1 MSNFKYK
8 KYILETLE
16 KYKKYFKNEEK
27 RFELLEK
34 QLQDNE
40 NLWTRK
46 NFNWHLTA
54 SAYIFD
60 KSMQN
65 FVVIHNINLDKW
77 LVPGWHWEEWDW
89 EMQNTA
95 KREAMEETWLSQLKL
110 CSWHNQ
116 NEMIPIDID
125 THYIPE
131 NKEKDERQHFH
142 HDFRYIFIYDWDFSE
157 INIETQEI
165 KWFQILNINDDL
177 TKLAWNDVILK
188 IKNISKKNSF

>member
-1 MSNFKYK
+1 MNYPYK

-110 CSWHNQ
+110 CFWHNQ

-131 NKEKDERQHFH
+131 NKKKDERQHFH

-188 IKNISKKNSF
+188 IKNISKK

>member
-1 MSNFKYK
+1 MNYPYK

-16 KYKKYFKNEEK
+16 KYKKYFKSEEK

-34 QLQDNE
+34 HLQDNE

-65 FVVIHNINLDKW
+65 FIVIHNINLDKW

-131 NKEKDERQHFH
+131 NKKKDEMQHFH

-157 INIETQEI
+157 VNIETQEV

-188 IKNISKKNSF
+188 IKNISKK

>member
-1 MSNFKYK
+1 MNYPYK

-34 QLQDNE
+34 QLQGNE

-110 CSWHNQ
+110 CFWHNQ

-131 NKEKDERQHFH
+131 NKKKDERQHFH

-157 INIETQEI
+157 INIEAQEI

-188 IKNISKKNSF
+188 IKNISKK

>member
-1 MSNFKYK
+1 MNYPYK

-34 QLQDNE
+34 QLENNE

-110 CSWHNQ
+110 FSWHKQ

-131 NKEKDERQHFH
+131 NKKKDERQHFY

>member
-34 QLQDNE
+34 QLQGNE

-77 LVPGWHWEEWDW
+77 LVPGWHWE
-89 EMQNTA
+89 
-95 KREAMEETWLSQLKL
+95 
-110 CSWHNQ
+110 
-116 NEMIPIDID
+116 
-125 THYIPE
+125 
-131 NKEKDERQHFH
+131 RQHFH

-157 INIETQEI
+157 INIEAQEI

-188 IKNISKKNSF
+188 IKNISKK

>member
-1 MSNFKYK
+1 MK

-16 KYKKYFKNEEK
+16 KYKKYFKSEEK

-34 QLQDNE
+34 QLENNE

-110 CSWHNQ
+110 FSWHKQ

-131 NKEKDERQHFH
+131 NKKKDERQHFH

>member
-1 MSNFKYK
+1 MNYPYK

-16 KYKKYFKNEEK
+16 KYKKYFKSEEK

-34 QLQDNE
+34 QLENNE

-110 CSWHNQ
+110 FSWHKQ

-131 NKEKDERQHFH
+131 NKKKDERQHFH

-177 TKLAWNDVILK
+177 AKLAWNDVILK

>member
-131 NKEKDERQHFH
+131 NKKKDERQHFH

-188 IKNISKKNSF
+188 IKNISKK

>member
-131 NKEKDERQHFH
+131 NKKKDERQHFH

-188 IKNISKKNSF
+188 IKNI

>member
-131 NKEKDERQHFH
+131 NKKKDERQHFH

-177 TKLAWNDVILK
+177 TKLAWNDVVLK

>member
-1 MSNFKYK
+1 MNYPYK

-16 KYKKYFKNEEK
+16 KYKKYFKSEEK

-34 QLQDNE
+34 QLENNE

-89 EMQNTA
+89 KMQNTA

-131 NKEKDERQHFH
+131 NKKKDERQHFH

-177 TKLAWNDVILK
+177 AKLAWNDVILK

>member
-8 KYILETLE
+8 QYILDTL
-16 KYKKYFKNEEK
+16 KDYKKFFPKEE
-27 RFELLEK
+27 FPLLEE
-34 QLQDNE
+34 QLDNDE
-40 NLWTRK
+40 NIWTRK

-65 FVVIHNINLDKW
+65 FVVIRNINLDKW

-89 EMQNTA
+89 KMQNTA

-131 NKEKDERQHFH
+131 NKKKDERQHFH

-177 TKLAWNDVILK
+177 AKLAWNDVILK

>member
-1 MSNFKYK
+1 MNYPYK

-34 QLQDNE
+34 QLQGNE

-110 CSWHNQ
+110 FSWHNQ

-131 NKEKDERQHFH
+131 NKKKDERQHFH

-157 INIETQEI
+157 INIEAQEI

-188 IKNISKKNSF
+188 IKNISKK

>member
-54 SAYIFD
+54 SDYIFD

-131 NKEKDERQHFH
+131 NKKKDERQHFH

>member
-54 SAYIFD
+54 SDYIFD

-95 KREAMEETWLSQLKL
+95 KREAMEETWLSQWKL

-131 NKEKDERQHFH
+131 NKKKDERQHFH

>member
-1 MSNFKYK
+1 MNYPYK

-34 QLQDNE
+34 QLQGNE

-131 NKEKDERQHFH
+131 NKKKDERQHFH

>member
-1 MSNFKYK
+1 MNYPYK

-16 KYKKYFKNEEK
+16 KYKKYFKSEEK

-34 QLQDNE
+34 QLENNE

-131 NKEKDERQHFH
+131 NKKKDERQHFH

-165 KWFQILNINDDL
+165 KWFQILNINDAL
-177 TKLAWNDVILK
+177 TKLAGNDVILK

>member
-1 MSNFKYK
+1 MNYPYK

-16 KYKKYFKNEEK
+16 KYKKYFKSEEK

-34 QLQDNE
+34 QLENNE

-131 NKEKDERQHFH
+131 NKKKDERQHFH

-188 IKNISKKNSF
+188 IKNISKK

>member
-1 MSNFKYK
+1 MNYPYK

-16 KYKKYFKNEEK
+16 KYKKYFKSEEK

-34 QLQDNE
+34 QLENNE

-110 CSWHNQ
+110 CFWHNQ

-131 NKEKDERQHFH
+131 NKKKDERQHFH

-188 IKNISKKNSF
+188 IKNISKK

>member
-1 MSNFKYK
+1 MNYPYK

-16 KYKKYFKNEEK
+16 KYKKYFKSEEK
-27 RFELLEK
+27 RFELLDK
-34 QLQDNE
+34 QLENNE

-131 NKEKDERQHFH
+131 NKKKDERQHFH

>member
-125 THYIPE
+125 THHIPE

>member
-1 MSNFKYK
+1 MNYPYK

-110 CSWHNQ
+110 CFWHNQ

-131 NKEKDERQHFH
+131 NKKKDERQHFH

-177 TKLAWNDVILK
+177 TKLAWNDFILK
-188 IKNISKKNSF
+188 IKNISKK

>member
-1 MSNFKYK
+1 MNYPYK

-16 KYKKYFKNEEK
+16 KYKKYFKSEEK

-34 QLQDNE
+34 QLENNE

-110 CSWHNQ
+110 FSWHKQ

-131 NKEKDERQHFH
+131 NKKKDERQHFH

>member
-131 NKEKDERQHFH
+131 NKKKDERQHFH

-165 KWFQILNINDDL
+165 KWFQILNIDDDL

>member
-1 MSNFKYK
+1 MNYPYK

-16 KYKKYFKNEEK
+16 KYKKYFKSEEK

-34 QLQDNE
+34 QLENNE

-110 CSWHNQ
+110 CFWHNQ

-131 NKEKDERQHFH
+131 NKKKDERQHFH

-157 INIETQEI
+157 INIEAQEI

-188 IKNISKKNSF
+188 IKNISKK

>member
-1 MSNFKYK
+1 MNYPYK

-110 CSWHNQ
+110 CFWHNQ

-131 NKEKDERQHFH
+131 NKKKDERQHFH

>member
-1 MSNFKYK
+1 MNYPYK

-16 KYKKYFKNEEK
+16 KYKKYFKSEEK

-34 QLQDNE
+34 QLENNE

-77 LVPGWHWEEWDW
+77 LVPGLHWEEWDW

-131 NKEKDERQHFH
+131 NKKKDERQHFH

>member
-1 MSNFKYK
+1 MNYPYK

-16 KYKKYFKNEEK
+16 KYKKYFKSEEK

-34 QLQDNE
+34 QLENNE

-110 CSWHNQ
+110 FSWHKQ

-131 NKEKDERQHFH
+131 NKKKDERRHFH

>member
-1 MSNFKYK
+1 MNYPYK

-16 KYKKYFKNEEK
+16 KYKKYFKSEEK

-34 QLQDNE
+34 QLENNE

-46 NFNWHLTA
+46 NFNGHLTA

-77 LVPGWHWEEWDW
+77 LVPGGHWEEGDG

-95 KREAMEETWLSQLKL
+95 KREAMEETGLSQLKL

-131 NKEKDERQHFH
+131 NKKKDERQHFH
-142 HDFRYIFIYDWDFSE
+142 HDFRYIFIYDGDFSE

-165 KWFQILNINDDL
+165 KGFQILNINDDL
-177 TKLAWNDVILK
+177 TKLAGNDVILK

>member
-1 MSNFKYK
+1 MNYPYK

-16 KYKKYFKNEEK
+16 KYKKYFKSEEK

-34 QLQDNE
+34 QLENNE

-65 FVVIHNINLDKW
+65 FVVIHNIPLDKW
-77 LVPGWHWEEWDW
+77 LGPGWHWEEWDW

-131 NKEKDERQHFH
+131 NKKKDERQHFH

>member
-131 NKEKDERQHFH
+131 NKKKDERQHFH

>member
-1 MSNFKYK
+1 MNYPYK

-16 KYKKYFKNEEK
+16 KYKKYFKSEEK

-34 QLQDNE
+34 QLENNE

-125 THYIPE
+125 THY
-131 NKEKDERQHFH
+131 

>member
-1 MSNFKYK
+1 MNYPYK

-16 KYKKYFKNEEK
+16 KYKKYFKSEEK

-34 QLQDNE
+34 QLENNE

-89 EMQNTA
+89 KMQNTA

-131 NKEKDERQHFH
+131 NKKKDERQHFH

>member
-1 MSNFKYK
+1 MNYPYK

-16 KYKKYFKNEEK
+16 KYKKYFKSEEK

-34 QLQDNE
+34 QLENNE

-65 FVVIHNINLDKW
+65 FAVIHNINLDKW

-110 CSWHNQ
+110 FSWHKQ

-125 THYIPE
+125 THYITFL
-131 NKEKDERQHFH
+131 KIRKKMKGSISIMILD
-142 HDFRYIFIYDWDFSE
+142 IFLYDWDFSE

>member
-1 MSNFKYK
+1 MNYPYK

-16 KYKKYFKNEEK
+16 KYKKYFKSEEK

-34 QLQDNE
+34 QLENNE

-131 NKEKDERQHFH
+131 NKKKDERQHFH

>member
-188 IKNISKKNSF
+188 IKNISKKK

>member
-27 RFELLEK
+27 RFGLLEK

-131 NKEKDERQHFH
+131 NKKKDERQHFH

>member
-1 MSNFKYK
+1 MNYPYK

-16 KYKKYFKNEEK
+16 KYKKYFKSEEK

-34 QLQDNE
+34 QLENNE

-131 NKEKDERQHFH
+131 NKKKNERQHFH